1 MATVSFYI
9 RHVLGNEEKIEEVLE
24 ALNNPDIGI
33 SISEEEVRKTMQ
45 ELEKG
50 EDILNQWIDQYLLS
64 KD

>member
-9 RHVLGNEEKIEEVLE
+9 RHVLRDEEKIEELLGS
-24 ALNNPDIGI
+24 LNNPQVGV

-50 EDILNQWIDQYLLS
+50 EDVLNQWIDQYLLS
-64 KD
+64 RD

>member
-1 MATVSFYI
+1 MATVSFYV
-9 RHVLGNEEKIEEVLE
+9 RHVLRDEEKVEELLE
-24 ALNNPDIGI
+24 ALNNPEAGV
-33 SISEEEVRKTMQ
+33 SISEEEVRRTMQ

>member
-9 RHVLGNEEKIEEVLE
+9 RHVLRNEEKIEEVLE

>member
-1 MATVSFYI
+1 MATVSFYV
-9 RHVLGNEEKIEEVLE
+9 RHVLKNEEKVEELLE
-24 ALNNPDIGI
+24 ALNNPEAGV

-64 KD
+64 RD

>member
-9 RHVLGNEEKIEEVLE
+9 RHVLRDEEKIEELLE
-24 ALNNPDIGI
+24 ALNNPDAGI

-64 KD
+64 RD

>member
-9 RHVLGNEEKIEEVLE
+9 RHVLRDEEKIEELLG
-24 ALNNPDIGI
+24 ALNNPDAGI

-64 KD
+64 RD